1 MTVIAL
7 PLADRS
13 GTGAGPAGMVPARR
27 CAADAAAL
35 VHDAT
40 APLLSALEDAVRAAA
55 ERGTN
60 DTGARRA
67 AAALCDA
74 RIALDLAVSRAGRAL
89 ADREILVP
97 RTS

>member
-13 GTGAGPAGMVPARR
+13 GTGADPAPVVQARR
-27 CAADAAAL
+27 CAADAAGV

-67 AAALCDA
+67 ADALCSA
-74 RIALDLAVSRAGRAL
+74 RIALDLAISRAGRAL
-89 ADREILVP
+89 ADREILVH
-97 RTS
+97 RAS

>member
-13 GTGAGPAGMVPARR
+13 GTGPVPARGS
-27 CAADAAAL
+27 ATDVAGL

-40 APLLSALEDAVRAAA
+40 APLLSALQDAVRAAA
-55 ERGTN
+55 DRGTN

-67 AAALCDA
+67 ADALCDA
-74 RIALDLAVSRAGRAL
+74 RIALDLAITRAGHAL
-89 ADREILVP
+89 ADREILVH
-97 RTS
+97 RAS

>member
-13 GTGAGPAGMVPARR
+13 GTGAVPARGS
-27 CAADAAAL
+27 AADVAGL

-40 APLLSALEDAVRAAA
+40 APLLSALEHAVRAAA
-55 ERGTN
+55 DRGTN

-67 AAALCDA
+67 ADALCEA
-74 RIALDLAVSRAGRAL
+74 RIVLDLAITRAGRVL
-89 ADREILVP
+89 ADREILVH
-97 RTS
+97 RAS